1 MKMKVFARG
10 IAIRFDD
17 NFNLSP
23 RDGMSPATS
32 SPGQSRWDRNEA
44 AQFAADL
51 ERFGPG
57 SGGAPVSLREARRY
71 CRRLTRT
78 HYENFTVAGLFLPRR
93 LRQHFCNVYA
103 WCRWADDL
111 SDEVS
116 GTGAARELLDWWR
129 FELEACYQGRPR
141 HPVLIALQETIRE
154 FQIPIT
160 PFSELLSAF
169 RQDQEVTRYETM
181 ESLLNYCRYS
191 ANPVGH
197 LVLYMGRCHTPSR
210 VRYADSICTGLQL
223 ANFWQDVAEDYRR
236 GRIYIPLS
244 VRLRA
249 GYDETMFQK
258 GEFHPAFR
266 RMMEGLA
273 AETAA
278 FLRGGEPL
286 VRMMPR
292 DLQVPVLLFIRG
304 GLAIL
309 DALRAVDYDVWHRRP
324 QLSRWN
330 KAVLAAKACWS
341 VWSGRL
347 PEAPP

>member
-1 MKMKVFARG
+1 M
-10 IAIRFDD
+10 
-17 NFNLSP
+17 P
-23 RDGMSPATS
+23 PATS
-32 SPGQSRWDRNEA
+32 SPGASRWDRNEA
-44 AQFAADL
+44 ARFAADL
-51 ERFGPG
+51 ERFGPRS
-57 SGGAPVSLREARRY
+57 SGPAVPLREARRY

-116 GTGAARELLDWWR
+116 RPDVAKELLDWWR

-141 HPVLIALQETIRE
+141 HPVLVALQETIRE
-154 FQIPIT
+154 FRIPIT
-160 PFSELLSAF
+160 PFLDLLSAF
-169 RQDQEVTRYETM
+169 RQDQEVLRYETM

-197 LVLYMGRCHTPSR
+197 LVLYLGRCHTPAR

-249 GYDETMFQK
+249 GYDEGMLER
-258 GEFHPAFR
+258 GEFNPAFR
-266 RMMEGLA
+266 RMMEGLT
-273 AETAA
+273 AEAAA

-286 VRMMPR
+286 VAMMPR
-292 DLQVPVLLFIRG
+292 DLRIPVLLFIRG

-309 DALRAVDYDVWHRRP
+309 DAVKAVDYDVWHRRP
-324 QLSRWN
+324 QLSGWS
-330 KAVLAAKACWS
+330 KVALMVQACWS
-341 VWSGRL
+341 VWRGRL
-347 PEAPP
+347 PEVAS